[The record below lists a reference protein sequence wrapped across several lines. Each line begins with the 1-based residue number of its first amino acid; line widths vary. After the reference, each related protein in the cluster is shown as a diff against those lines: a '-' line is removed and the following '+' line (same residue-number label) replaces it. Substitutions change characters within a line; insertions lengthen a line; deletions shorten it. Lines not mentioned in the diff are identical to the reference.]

1 MVRPPVLFALSSMPL
16 CAVYIWIDGAECPLA
31 FLRRSFLFSAARPTA
46 FSSSTTTSRS
56 KGQRCDNQPL
66 LGYQGNR
73 LENLGQWRNDD
84 DAQLQN
90 NTHDCRQNQLFV
102 AENPRSK
109 NRLRR
114 PHIKRV
120 YHLGKA
126 EHGECHR
133 TPNDRGRRVD
143 IEKDPPD
150 AVSQE
155 GHRADETSLYEDI
168 VPHPAKMLCVGF
180 TWRLLHNI
188 PVDRFHAQ
196 SQSRQ

>member
-1 MVRPPVLFALSSMPL
+1 M
-16 CAVYIWIDGAECPLA
+16 
-31 FLRRSFLFSAARPTA
+31 
-46 FSSSTTTSRS
+46 
-56 KGQRCDNQPL
+56 
-66 LGYQGNR
+66 
-73 LENLGQWRNDD
+73 
-84 DAQLQN
+84 
-90 NTHDCRQNQLFV
+90 
-102 AENPRSK
+102 
-109 NRLRR
+109 
-114 PHIKRV
+114 

-168 VPHPAKMLCVGF
+168 VPHPSGKDALRGLY
-180 TWRLLHNI
+180 WLALHNI